1 MSVIGIIFFTEQL
14 HLRLVKAG
22 VLSIILGL
30 AMTHDSDLAFWA
42 AALLLNLAMTSGMST
57 LYQMQKYLC
66 SIPVFVL
73 ICQCNV
79 KIPNS
84 VLNV

>member
-30 AMTHDSDLAFWA
+30 AMTQDSDLAFWA

-57 LYQMQKYLC
+57 LYQ
-66 SIPVFVL
+66 
-73 ICQCNV
+73 NA
-79 KIPNS
+79 KIS
-84 VLNV
+84 L